1 MIIES
6 NEKVIEGMTVIKED
20 SDVESREEVV
30 IISLSIEF
38 ELVGTSEVITRL
50 LISLALRTRVVEGE
64 LLCERLERERE

>member
-50 LISLALRTRVVEGE
+50 LISLAL
-64 LLCERLERERE
+64 